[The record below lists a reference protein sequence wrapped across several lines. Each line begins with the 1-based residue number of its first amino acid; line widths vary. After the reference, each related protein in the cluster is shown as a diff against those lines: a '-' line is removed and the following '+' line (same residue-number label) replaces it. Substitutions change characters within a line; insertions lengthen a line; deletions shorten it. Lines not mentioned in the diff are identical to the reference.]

1 MSIDYSKYSRAELLD
16 VLEHIDAESY
26 PERVEAVKR
35 ALTHPDLLSKSE
47 KDFES
52 ASINEINLEIKKQKE
67 TGNLNAIKHLEDFK
81 TKKKR
86 ATLLDSYGVIVTS
99 PLLCWLLFARAYKLD
114 KTSTISVF
122 AIGTCVSIYLY
133 YKKGSKT

>member
-52 ASINEINLEIKKQKE
+52 ASINEIDLEIKKQKE

-81 TKKKR
+81 TKKK
-86 ATLLDSYGVIVTS
+86 TS
-99 PLLCWLLFARAYKLD
+99 NF
-114 KTSTISVF
+114 T
-122 AIGTCVSIYLY
+122 
-133 YKKGSKT
+133 